1 LSSGIKQAGGSIRG
15 PAVELAALAGMS
27 RADLIDLW
35 TRYFRSAPPLRIG
48 RRILALGVGWA
59 IQAELQGGGLSRAA
73 EQRLR
78 RRLRQPSQN
87 DDGAHR
93 PPKLGTRF
101 VREWHGEVHVVEA
114 TVQGFVWRDQTYA
127 SLTAIAREIT
137 GAKWSGPRF
146 FGLPGRTD
154 Q

>member
-1 LSSGIKQAGGSIRG
+1 
-15 PAVELAALAGMS
+15 MS

-35 TRYFRSAPPLRIG
+35 TRHYRSAPPLRIG

-59 IQAELQGGGLSRAA
+59 IQAEQHGGLSRAA
-73 EQRLR
+73 DQRLR
-78 RRLRQPSQN
+78 TRLRRPSRN
-87 DDGAHR
+87 DDGVSR
-93 PPKLGTRF
+93 PPRLGTRF

-114 TVQGFVWRDQTYA
+114 TAQGFVWRDQTYA